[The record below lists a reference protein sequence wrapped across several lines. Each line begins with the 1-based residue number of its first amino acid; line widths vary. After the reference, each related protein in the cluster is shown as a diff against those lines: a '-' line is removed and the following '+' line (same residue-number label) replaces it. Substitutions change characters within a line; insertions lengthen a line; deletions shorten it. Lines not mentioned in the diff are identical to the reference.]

1 MDRRID
7 TQVLR
12 LTVPPMLVHTLVENA
27 IKHGVSRHPGGGV
40 VGIDAETV
48 GSMLS
53 IRVTSTGRLL
63 DDNGDGFGLQSV
75 RERLRLLY
83 GDAAALTLTEAGDT
97 TVAALQLP
105 ME

>member
-1 MDRRID
+1 
-7 TQVLR
+7 
-12 LTVPPMLVHTLVENA
+12 
-27 IKHGVSRHPGGGV
+27 
-40 VGIDAETV
+40 
-48 GSMLS
+48 
-53 IRVTSTGRLL
+53 LL
-63 DDNGDGFGLQSV
+63 DDDGDGFGLQSV